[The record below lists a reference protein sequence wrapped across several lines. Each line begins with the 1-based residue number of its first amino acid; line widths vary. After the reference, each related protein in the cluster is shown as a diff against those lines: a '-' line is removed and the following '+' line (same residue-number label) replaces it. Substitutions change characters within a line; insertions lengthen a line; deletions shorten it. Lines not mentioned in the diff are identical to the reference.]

1 MKTTYLYTGTAIAI
15 IGTVTGSLWATT
27 GEAVPTCT
35 FAALMHIIL
44 LLGWAGGASAWQ
56 RRPDRTP
63 AAFALAIGSITNTI
77 KTVFTRAEA
86 ERELAKLNLPGEY
99 AAWRIVPLY
108 CNDPQYTESEC
119 ARPGA
124 QCCGSIEFCPRDKCV
139 LTAVSDAAINQPL
152 V

>member
-1 MKTTYLYTGTAIAI
+1 MKTTYIYTGIAMSI
-15 IGTVTGSLWATT
+15 TGTVTGSLWATT
-27 GEAVPTCT
+27 GEAVPAVV
-35 FAALMHIIL
+35 FAAMMLTIL
-44 LLGWAGGASAWQ
+44 VLGWAGGASAQ
-56 RRPDRTP
+56 QQPDRTP
-63 AAFALAIGSITNTI
+63 AAFALSIGSITNTI
-77 KTVFTRAEA
+77 KTVFSRAEA
-86 ERELAKLNLPGEY
+86 ERELAKLNLSGEY

-124 QCCGSIEFCPRDKCV
+124 QCCGSIEYCPREKCV